1 MRNKLKNAAALLASV
16 FLTATLIGCAAEKP
30 SDNNSGRLS
39 IVCTNFSEYDWTREI
54 IGDTDS
60 ADIRYLLESGM
71 DIHNYQPSAQDMMT
85 ISDCDMFIY
94 VGGESESWV
103 DDALKS
109 VKNKD
114 MKVIKL
120 FESVGINIREEE
132 HKEGMQEE
140 HVHTDDDDEEEYDE
154 HVWLS
159 LDNAKLICS
168 DICSSLCELDSAN
181 ADKYKSNLAAYTD
194 KLSALD
200 EEYSDMAESA
210 DTKTLLFGDRFPFRY
225 LLDDYGLDY
234 YAAFKGCSAETEA
247 SFETIANLAE
257 KMDELDLDTVFIIEN
272 SDDSIA
278 KSIISSSKNKNAK
291 IQKLNS
297 IQSVTSDDISRG
309 ASYISIMNDNLDTLK
324 KVLN

>member
-1 MRNKLKNAAALLASV
+1 MRTEKFS
-16 FLTATLIGCAAEKP
+16 IGGKTVTVH
-30 SDNNSGRLS
+30 DNNSGRLS

-103 DDALKS
+103 DDALKG

-120 FESVGINIREEE
+120 FESVGSNIRKEE

-140 HVHTDDDDEEEYDE
+140 HVHTDDDEEEEYDE

-234 YAAFKGCSAETEA
+234 YAAFNGCSAETEA

>member
-30 SDNNSGRLS
+30 SVNNSGRLS

-85 ISDCDMFIY
+85 ISDCNMFIY

-103 DDALKS
+103 DDALKG

-120 FESVGINIREEE
+120 FESVGSNIRKEE

-140 HVHTDDDDEEEYDE
+140 HVHTDDDEEEYDE

-159 LDNAKLICS
+159 LSNAKLICS

-234 YAAFKGCSAETEA
+234 YAAFNGCSAETEA

-309 ASYISIMNDNLDTLK
+309 VSYISIMNDNLDTLK

>member
-1 MRNKLKNAAALLASV
+1 MKKLFALLMALV
-16 FLTATLIGCAAEKP
+16 FACTFLTAVCETAAP
-30 SDNNSGRLS
+30 LR
-39 IVCTNFSEYDWTREI
+39 IVCTTFPQFDWTRQLL
-54 IGDTDS
+54 GDR
-60 ADIRYLLESGM
+60 ADDVELTLLLDNGI
-71 DIHNYQPSAQDMMT
+71 DLHNYQPTADD
-85 ISDCDMFIY
+85 IIKIARSDLFIY

-103 DDALKS
+103 DDALKG

-120 FESVGINIREEE
+120 FESVGSNIRKEE

-140 HVHTDDDDEEEYDE
+140 HVHTDDDEEEYDE

-234 YAAFKGCSAETEA
+234 YAAFNGCSAETEA

-257 KMDELDLDTVFIIEN
+257 KIDELDLDTVFIIEN

-309 ASYISIMNDNLDTLK
+309 ASYISIMKDNLDTLK